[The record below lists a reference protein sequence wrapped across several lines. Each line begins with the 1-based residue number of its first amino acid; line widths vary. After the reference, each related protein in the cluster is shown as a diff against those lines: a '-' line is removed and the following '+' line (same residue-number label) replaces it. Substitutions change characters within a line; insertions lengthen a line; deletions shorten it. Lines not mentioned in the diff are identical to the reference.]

1 MAVHIRLNSLRS
13 IRSACPTLSLVRT
26 TVVGHTRAVNPP
38 RVGQGSGRPKEQ
50 QMLVST
56 EAEYRISLDAGT
68 NRCPAEGTLLRVL
81 HGLTTCLVAQALV
94 LRFPT

>member
-13 IRSACPTLSLVRT
+13 IRSACPTLPLVRT
-26 TVVGHTRAVNPP
+26 TVVGHTRAVNAQ
-38 RVGQGSGRPKEQ
+38 RVSGPGRPKEQ